1 MQTFPITGVMNDKS
15 ALSGAE
21 KRKEVGHRDGKRHI
35 LGCPWSAT
43 PDGAAASHRTVL
55 KDAPLSL
62 NVAVRA
68 RSVHDDF
75 FEAAHRALSTRCP
88 NVRCHWRLASLQVP
102 FEFNGASPNPDQ
114 DGVQSRLH
122 LRQ

>member
-1 MQTFPITGVMNDKS
+1 M
-15 ALSGAE
+15 
-21 KRKEVGHRDGKRHI
+21 GHRDGKCHI

-43 PDGAAASHRTVL
+43 PELSASHRTVL

-62 NVAVRA
+62 NLAVRTVRA
-68 RSVHDDF
+68 RRF
-75 FEAAHRALSTRCP
+75 FRGSPQGLSTRCP

-102 FEFNGASPNPDQ
+102 FEDNGASPNPDQ

-122 LRQ
+122 LRE